1 MIMLAQKFHLQAHM
15 WVYSKC
21 RIIDLS
27 CYLHFLTS
35 VLSVTLQLAF
45 WPHRTPEVGLVKVA
59 NKLYVAILSKGHFF
73 FLHVFLDLS
82 GEWTQWPLPPSWNPP
97 FSGIRDHSLFWFPFL
112 LLDHH
117 FTVTSWFFLFSV
129 TSKVNLSSA
138 LILLSLSAPM
148 ALNDIHMSRCP
159 GSFLW
164 LWLLHQPPHFSLTWY
179 LCSAFCDLEGGL
191 VLVPRMCFCCVLC
204 CCHEI
209 WSLPPAPKCVLA
221 HTDTW
226 CLPVMHFGDL
236 YSFFRSQL

>member
-1 MIMLAQKFHLQAHM
+1 MAT
-15 WVYSKC
+15 S
-21 RIIDLS
+21 S
-27 CYLHFLTS
+27 FLKPTF
-35 VLSVTLQLAF
+35 LWHP
-45 WPHRTPEVGLVKVA
+45 WPHS
-59 NKLYVAILSKGHFF
+59 ILISF
-73 FLHVFLDLS
+73 
-82 GEWTQWPLPPSWNPP
+82 PPSWPP
-97 FSGIRDHSLFWFPFL
+97 LYSHLY
-112 LLDHH
+112 
-117 FTVTSWFFLFSV
+117 WFFLFSV

-164 LWLLHQPPHFSLTWY
+164 LWLLHQPPHFSLNWY

-204 CCHEI
+204 CYHEI